1 MTDELHKKVNSSIR
15 LLQSIKIPDGKQIE
29 LCYSGGKD
37 SDIILELTK
46 MAYGDK
52 FRDLVR
58 PIYKNTTIDPPG
70 TIKHCRDNGVE
81 IRNPSIRFFNLVK
94 KSGFPTRRARFCC
107 KHLKEYKILDYAIQ
121 GIRRSE
127 SAKRAK
133 LYKEPVICRIYGK
146 KSNKAQVILP
156 ILEWDNANV
165 EEFIRV
171 RQIKLH
177 PLYYDSNGNID
188 VSRRLGCIGC
198 PLAADNGVSNF
209 KAYPKMAKLW
219 IDAGKEWWDSHP
231 KARCHKKFNDI
242 YELFAHNLF
251 FDNYQSFAE
260 VRDGLF
266 GKFEFKKYLEDYFNI
281 KL

>member
-1 MTDELHKKVNSSIR
+1 MTDELNNKVASSIR
-15 LLQSIKIPDGKQIE
+15 LLQSIKIPEGNQIE

-37 SDIILELTK
+37 SDVILELAK

-81 IRNPSIRFFNLVK
+81 IHNPAIRFFDLVR
-94 KSGFPTRRARFCC
+94 KSGFPTRRVRFCC
-107 KHLKEYKILDYAIQ
+107 EHLKEYKILDYAIQ

-127 SAKRAK
+127 SVKRAK
-133 LYKEPVICRIYGK
+133 LYKEPVICRFYRK
-146 KSNKAQVILP
+146 KSNKVQVILP

-165 EEFIRV
+165 EEFVRV

-177 PLYYDSNGNID
+177 PLYYDGNGNVD
-188 VSRRLGCIGC
+188 ESRRLGCIGC
-198 PLAADNGVSNF
+198 PLAADNGVSYF
-209 KAYPKMAKLW
+209 KAYPKMVKLW
-219 IDAGKEWWDSHP
+219 IEAGEEWWDSHP
-231 KARCHKKFNDI
+231 KAKSHKKFNDI

-251 FDNYQSFAE
+251 FDNYGCFAE

-266 GKFEFKKYLEDYFNI
+266 GKFDFKKYLEDYFNI